1 MDFNKIKEMG
11 LEYAEKGKNA
21 ALDLAEKG
29 RTQAKIVNA
38 QSKLYKAQRQLGAL
52 VYSLAKGNE
61 ENQPLVDKYI
71 EMIANIEQELSDLK
85 ASLEPDTVIE
95 TTFEE
100 TEEAADD
107 VTVDAAAEPA
117 EEKPEDNEAKTCPQC
132 GAPVSDDALFVLQQV
147 RRTAVTGLRRAV
159 SPGGMPPFVVNEMK
173 ILPQKAGKCAC
184 TLAFR
189 QILRYNLNLFAD
201 VFGMRKGDAPCR
213 TGRRGN
219 TIRRKTSWRSSAS

>member
-29 RTQAKIVNA
+29 RTQAKIVN
-38 QSKLYKAQRQLGAL
+38 AQRQLGAL

-95 TTFEE
+95 TTFED
-100 TEEAADD
+100 TEEAAAD
-107 VTVDAAAEPA
+107 VTADAAAEPA

-132 GAPVSDDALFVLQQV
+132 GAPVSDDALFC
-147 RRTAVTGLRRAV
+147 
-159 SPGGMPPFVVNEMK
+159 N
-173 ILPQKAGKCAC
+173 KCGAQ
-184 TLAFR
+184 L
-189 QILRYNLNLFAD
+189 
-201 VFGMRKGDAPCR
+201 
-213 TGRRGN
+213 
-219 TIRRKTSWRSSAS
+219 

>member
-52 VYSLAKGNE
+52 VYSPAKGNE

-95 TTFEE
+95 TTFED
-100 TEEAADD
+100 TEEAAAD
-107 VTVDAAAEPA
+107 VTADAAAEPA

-132 GAPVSDDALFVLQQV
+132 GAPVSDDALFC
-147 RRTAVTGLRRAV
+147 
-159 SPGGMPPFVVNEMK
+159 N
-173 ILPQKAGKCAC
+173 KCGAQ
-184 TLAFR
+184 L
-189 QILRYNLNLFAD
+189 
-201 VFGMRKGDAPCR
+201 
-213 TGRRGN
+213 
-219 TIRRKTSWRSSAS
+219 

>member
-52 VYSLAKGNE
+52 VYSLAKGKE

-100 TEEAADD
+100 TEEAAAD
-107 VTVDAAAEPA
+107 VTADAAAEPTEA
-117 EEKPEDNEAKTCPQC
+117 KPEDDEAKTCPQC
-132 GAPVSDDALFVLQQV
+132 GAPVSDDALFC
-147 RRTAVTGLRRAV
+147 
-159 SPGGMPPFVVNEMK
+159 N
-173 ILPQKAGKCAC
+173 KCGAQ
-184 TLAFR
+184 L
-189 QILRYNLNLFAD
+189 
-201 VFGMRKGDAPCR
+201 
-213 TGRRGN
+213 
-219 TIRRKTSWRSSAS
+219 

>member
-38 QSKLYKAQRQLGAL
+38 QSKLYKAQRQLGAM

-100 TEEAADD
+100 TEEAAAE
-107 VTVDAAAEPA
+107 VTADAAAEPA
-117 EEKPEDNEAKTCPQC
+117 EEKPEDDEAKTCPS
-132 GAPVSDDALFVLQQV
+132 AARPS
-147 RRTAVTGLRRAV
+147 RTTRCSATSAAHSCKRKSPRRAV
-159 SPGGMPPFVVNEMK
+159 SPGG
-173 ILPQKAGKCAC
+173 
-184 TLAFR
+184 
-189 QILRYNLNLFAD
+189 
-201 VFGMRKGDAPCR
+201 CR
-213 TGRRGN
+213 LLL
-219 TIRRKTSWRSSAS
+219 

>member
-21 ALDLAEKG
+21 ALDLAERG

-95 TTFEE
+95 TTSE
-100 TEEAADD
+100 EEA
-107 VTVDAAAEPA
+107 P
-117 EEKPEDNEAKTCPQC
+117 
-132 GAPVSDDALFVLQQV
+132 
-147 RRTAVTGLRRAV
+147 RRRDG
-159 SPGGMPPFVVNEMK
+159 
-173 ILPQKAGKCAC
+173 
-184 TLAFR
+184 
-189 QILRYNLNLFAD
+189 
-201 VFGMRKGDAPCR
+201 
-213 TGRRGN
+213 
-219 TIRRKTSWRSSAS
+219 

>member
-95 TTFEE
+95 TTFED
-100 TEEAADD
+100 TEEAAAD
-107 VTVDAAAEPA
+107 VTADAAAEPA
-117 EEKPEDNEAKTCPQC
+117 EEKPEEKPEDNEAKTCPQC
-132 GAPVSDDALFVLQQV
+132 GAPVSDDALFC
-147 RRTAVTGLRRAV
+147 
-159 SPGGMPPFVVNEMK
+159 N
-173 ILPQKAGKCAC
+173 KCGAQ
-184 TLAFR
+184 L
-189 QILRYNLNLFAD
+189 
-201 VFGMRKGDAPCR
+201 
-213 TGRRGN
+213 
-219 TIRRKTSWRSSAS
+219 

>member
-95 TTFEE
+95 TTFED
-100 TEEAADD
+100 TEEAA
-107 VTVDAAAEPA
+107 
-117 EEKPEDNEAKTCPQC
+117 CPCRRARRGKARGRRGQDLP
-132 GAPVSDDALFVLQQV
+132 PVRRTRLGRRAVLQQV
-147 RRTAVTGLRRAV
+147 RRTAVSEKAHAGRC
-159 SPGGMPPFVVNEMK
+159 PP
-173 ILPQKAGKCAC
+173 
-184 TLAFR
+184 
-189 QILRYNLNLFAD
+189 
-201 VFGMRKGDAPCR
+201 GDAAFCCE
-213 TGRRGN
+213 
-219 TIRRKTSWRSSAS
+219 

>member
-85 ASLEPDTVIE
+85 ASLEPDTVI
-95 TTFEE
+95 
-100 TEEAADD
+100 
-107 VTVDAAAEPA
+107 AAEPA
-117 EEKPEDNEAKTCPQC
+117 EEKPEDDEAKTCPQC
-132 GAPVSDDALFVLQQV
+132 GAPVSDDALFC
-147 RRTAVTGLRRAV
+147 
-159 SPGGMPPFVVNEMK
+159 N
-173 ILPQKAGKCAC
+173 KCGAQ
-184 TLAFR
+184 L
-189 QILRYNLNLFAD
+189 
-201 VFGMRKGDAPCR
+201 
-213 TGRRGN
+213 
-219 TIRRKTSWRSSAS
+219 

>member
-95 TTFEE
+95 TTFED
-100 TEEAADD
+100 TEEAAAD
-107 VTVDAAAEPA
+107 VTADAARRGKARGQRGQDLP
-117 EEKPEDNEAKTCPQC
+117 
-132 GAPVSDDALFVLQQV
+132 PVRRARLGRRAVLQQV
-147 RRTAVTGLRRAV
+147 RRTAV
-159 SPGGMPPFVVNEMK
+159 S
-173 ILPQKAGKCAC
+173 
-184 TLAFR
+184 
-189 QILRYNLNLFAD
+189 
-201 VFGMRKGDAPCR
+201 
-213 TGRRGN
+213 
-219 TIRRKTSWRSSAS
+219 

>member
-95 TTFEE
+95 TTFED
-100 TEEAADD
+100 TEEAAAD
-107 VTVDAAAEPA
+107 VTADAAAEPA
-117 EEKPEDNEAKTCPQC
+117 EEKPEDNEAKTCRP
-132 GAPVSDDALFVLQQV
+132 S
-147 RRTAVTGLRRAV
+147 RTTRCSATSAAHSCKLKAHAGRC
-159 SPGGMPPFVVNEMK
+159 PP
-173 ILPQKAGKCAC
+173 
-184 TLAFR
+184 
-189 QILRYNLNLFAD
+189 
-201 VFGMRKGDAPCR
+201 GDAAFCCE
-213 TGRRGN
+213 
-219 TIRRKTSWRSSAS
+219 

>member
-100 TEEAADD
+100 TEEAPS
-107 VTVDAAAEPA
+107 AARP
-117 EEKPEDNEAKTCPQC
+117 
-132 GAPVSDDALFVLQQV
+132 S
-147 RRTAVTGLRRAV
+147 RTMRCSATSAAHSCKRKSPRRAV
-159 SPGGMPPFVVNEMK
+159 SPGG
-173 ILPQKAGKCAC
+173 
-184 TLAFR
+184 
-189 QILRYNLNLFAD
+189 
-201 VFGMRKGDAPCR
+201 CR
-213 TGRRGN
+213 LLL
-219 TIRRKTSWRSSAS
+219 

>member
-11 LEYAEKGKNA
+11 LEYAEKGRNA

-100 TEEAADD
+100 TEEAAAD
-107 VTVDAAAEPA
+107 VTDDAAAEPA
-117 EEKPEDNEAKTCPQC
+117 EAKPEDNEAKTCPQFGRC
-132 GAPVSDDALFVLQQV
+132 AVLQQV
-147 RRTAVTGLRRAV
+147 RRTAVSEKAHAGRC
-159 SPGGMPPFVVNEMK
+159 PP
-173 ILPQKAGKCAC
+173 
-184 TLAFR
+184 
-189 QILRYNLNLFAD
+189 
-201 VFGMRKGDAPCR
+201 GDAAFCCE
-213 TGRRGN
+213 
-219 TIRRKTSWRSSAS
+219 